1 MENCIVFRLCD
12 EDRAR
17 LDAIID
23 ALGNKPNCSK
33 CMETVTEAVAAH
45 VTQQAPAATPEA
57 HPVDNPFPEP
67 VKEEPQPEPAPE
79 LAKEEETQPEPA
91 PEPVKEEEPA
101 PAVTLEQ
108 IQQKVIKLA
117 TGGKKA
123 QVREIVNAH
132 AKKVSD
138 LPAEVW
144 GEVWAKLTELEAEG

>member
-45 VTQQAPAATPEA
+45 VTKPVPATEPEA
-57 HPVDNPFPEP
+57 HPVNDPFPEP
-67 VKEEPQPEPAPE
+67 IKEEPQPEPAPE
-79 LAKEEETQPEPA
+79 PAAEPEPEPV

-117 TGGKKA
+117 TSGKKD

-144 GEVWAKLTELEAEG
+144 GEVWTKLTELETEG

>member
-17 LDAIID
+17 LDKIID
-23 ALGNKPNCSK
+23 ALGSKPNCSK
-33 CMETVTEAVAAH
+33 CMETVTEAVATH
-45 VTQQAPAATPEA
+45 VTKQAPTAAPEE
-57 HPVDNPFPEP
+57 HPVDTPFPEP

-79 LAKEEETQPEPA
+79 PAPEMAPEPA
-91 PEPVKEEEPA
+91 KEEPA
-101 PAVTLEQ
+101 PTVTLEQ

-123 QVREIVNAH
+123 QVREIVNAY

-138 LPAEVW
+138 LPADKW
-144 GEVWAKLTELEAEG
+144 GEVWAKLTELEAKL